1 MLDAL
6 ICVVCVQACEKE
18 RCLKSIHRVES
29 QAAKWCDPHTKD
41 YSGDA
46 RQMLSVLGGVA
57 LKPGFEQLLTA
68 FASARPKDVIRTLN
82 PHLDCDALQFSI
94 ACVLF
99 RVTRVNQ
106 ICRCLQACRE
116 VKESNVKL
124 IWQLKVDLNANDAAT
139 LTRTRGLAKDLHIKI
154 DILVQQLSAARTIC
168 VNKADVD
175 YRNSVVVAFDSRFLV
190 FEFLTG

>member
-1 MLDAL
+1 M
-6 ICVVCVQACEKE
+6 CVQACEKE

-29 QAAKWCDPHTKD
+29 QAAKWCDPHKKD

-68 FASARPKDVIRTLN
+68 FASARPKDMIRTLN

-116 VKESNVKL
+116 VKESAESNVKL
-124 IWQLKVDLNANDAAT
+124 ISQLKLDLHANDAAT
-139 LTRTRGLAKDLHIKI
+139 LSRTRGLAKDLRIKI

-168 VNKADVD
+168 VNKAHVD